1 MREIVRVPPHSSEA
15 EIAVL
20 GSMLIEISAIEKALE
35 ILEDKHF
42 YDNKNRKLFQVI
54 SKLYA
59 DNIPVDLVSV
69 TEQLKKEKILE
80 DIGGA
85 GYLTELINIVST
97 SANIEHYAK
106 IVREK
111 AVLRELIQVSTRIAE
126 EGYNGP
132 ENIDAYLDHAEES
145 VFSVARVKS
154 QSGFIKVK
162 DLVHPAIDHLHSLIV
177 NKENPTGVPTG
188 YKSIDAKI
196 GRLQPGDLIIVAG
209 RPSMGKTSFCM
220 NLLSNA
226 AIKHKCPVGIFSME
240 MSRES
245 IMVRL
250 LCSEARISSHD
261 FRQGTMSNKLW
272 SKVTTIVERIYEAP
286 IWIDDTRNLSVLDIR
301 ARARRLASEMKAS
314 GMKLSVIAI
323 DYIQQI
329 RGSYRAESRQQEVS
343 EISRSLKALAGE
355 LGIPIIAVSQLSRK
369 TEERGREGRPVL
381 SDLRESGALEQDAD
395 IVMFIW
401 QESKYKH
408 DREDLKN
415 KATIIVAKHR
425 NGPTGD
431 VELAFI
437 EEYTRFEELAKE

>member
-1 MREIVRVPPHSSEA
+1 
-15 EIAVL
+15 
-20 GSMLIEISAIEKALE
+20 
-35 ILEDKHF
+35 
-42 YDNKNRKLFQVI
+42 
-54 SKLYA
+54 
-59 DNIPVDLVSV
+59 
-69 TEQLKKEKILE
+69 
-80 DIGGA
+80 
-85 GYLTELINIVST
+85 
-97 SANIEHYAK
+97 
-106 IVREK
+106 
-111 AVLRELIQVSTRIAE
+111 
-126 EGYNGP
+126 
-132 ENIDAYLDHAEES
+132 
-145 VFSVARVKS
+145 
-154 QSGFIKVK
+154 
-162 DLVHPAIDHLHSLIV
+162 
-177 NKENPTGVPTG
+177 
-188 YKSIDAKI
+188 
-196 GRLQPGDLIIVAG
+196 
-209 RPSMGKTSFCM
+209 
-220 NLLSNA
+220 
-226 AIKHKCPVGIFSME
+226 
-240 MSRES
+240 
-245 IMVRL
+245 
-250 LCSEARISSHD
+250 
-261 FRQGTMSNKLW
+261 MSNKLW

-286 IWIDDTRNLSVLDIR
+286 VWIDDTRNLSVLDIR